1 MIPGGQAM
9 MRLRRASA
17 ILVFLMF
24 ASAATASAECAW
36 VLWKGRSQGSDS
48 STPQG
53 TQTDSNLALDSKET
67 ASGTVRKKAASN
79 ELAERHARNE
89 EACVREF

>member
-1 MIPGGQAM
+1 M

-36 VLWKGRSQGSDS
+36 VLWKGRSQVTATRIGI
-48 STPQG
+48 G
-53 TQTDSNLALDSKET
+53 TMRSMHAL
-67 ASGTVRKKAASN
+67 RP
-79 ELAERHARNE
+79 
-89 EACVREF
+89 